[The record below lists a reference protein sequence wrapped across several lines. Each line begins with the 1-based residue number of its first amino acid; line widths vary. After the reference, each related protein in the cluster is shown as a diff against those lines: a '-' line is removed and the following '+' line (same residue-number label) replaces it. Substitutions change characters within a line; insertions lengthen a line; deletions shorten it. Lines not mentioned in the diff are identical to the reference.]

1 MDSINI
7 DSLEQLNQRLKM
19 RIDLVNYSKIINYK
33 IPSGVHNLYFVLYD
47 LIMKNTNKS
56 INYSVLE
63 KFTGYQPKT
72 LQRIFLKMEG
82 LNLASRIFDTQNK
95 ILSIEIYDASVLILN
110 YYTGIPQLNNPEY
123 TLKIEEETCESSE
136 DLDKEQANE

>member
-1 MDSINI
+1 
-7 DSLEQLNQRLKM
+7 
-19 RIDLVNYSKIINYK
+19 
-33 IPSGVHNLYFVLYD
+33 
-47 LIMKNTNKS
+47 MKNTNKS